1 MKTDGII
8 FDVDGT
14 LWDATQ
20 RIAEA
25 YTVILEREKIEG
37 KVITADMLASVMG
50 LLNEDIAARLFPELS
65 YEKRM
70 RLIETCC
77 EFECEYLRKHGGR
90 LYPHVEDTL
99 EKLSARYPLYI
110 VSNC

>member
-50 LLNEDIAARLFPELS
+50 L
-65 YEKRM
+65 
-70 RLIETCC
+70 
-77 EFECEYLRKHGGR
+77 
-90 LYPHVEDTL
+90 
-99 EKLSARYPLYI
+99 
-110 VSNC
+110 

>member
-65 YEKRM
+65 YDC
-70 RLIETCC
+70 L
-77 EFECEYLRKHGGR
+77 
-90 LYPHVEDTL
+90 LYT
-99 EKLSARYPLYI
+99 
-110 VSNC
+110 SNIYKISR

>member
-65 YEKRM
+65 KPA
-70 RLIETCC
+70 LNSNVSIC
-77 EFECEYLRKHGGR
+77 ESMAVGCIPMLRILWKSCQRGIHC
-90 LYPHVEDTL
+90 
-99 EKLSARYPLYI
+99 I
-110 VSNC
+110 

>member
-65 YEKRM
+65 
-70 RLIETCC
+70 C
-77 EFECEYLRKHGGR
+77 ESGCDLSKPAVNSNVSICESMAVGCIPMLRILWKSCQRGIHC
-90 LYPHVEDTL
+90 
-99 EKLSARYPLYI
+99 I
-110 VSNC
+110 

>member
-25 YTVILEREKIEG
+25 YTVILEREKIED

-50 LLNEDIAARLFPELS
+50 LLNAVNSNVSI
-65 YEKRM
+65 
-70 RLIETCC
+70 C
-77 EFECEYLRKHGGR
+77 ESMAVGCIPMLRILWKSCQRGIHC
-90 LYPHVEDTL
+90 
-99 EKLSARYPLYI
+99 I
-110 VSNC
+110 

>member
-25 YTVILEREKIEG
+25 YTVILEREKS
-37 KVITADMLASVMG
+37 KV
-50 LLNEDIAARLFPELS
+50 
-65 YEKRM
+65 
-70 RLIETCC
+70 
-77 EFECEYLRKHGGR
+77 
-90 LYPHVEDTL
+90 
-99 EKLSARYPLYI
+99 KL
-110 VSNC
+110 

>member
-37 KVITADMLASVMG
+37 KVITVDMLASVMG
-50 LLNEDIAARLFPELS
+50 LLNEDIAARLFHNSYPVKSGCDLS
-65 YEKRM
+65 KPAVNSNVS
-70 RLIETCC
+70 IC
-77 EFECEYLRKHGGR
+77 ESMAVGCIPMLRILWKSCQRGIHC
-90 LYPHVEDTL
+90 
-99 EKLSARYPLYI
+99 I
-110 VSNC
+110 